1 MNFEMP
7 LTEPDAAIH
16 GSGDLASL
24 SGELQ
29 LSNRAEIWGQGAL
42 VIEDTIFRT

>member
-1 MNFEMP
+1 MVK
-7 LTEPDAAIH
+7 LDAAIH
-16 GSGDLASL
+16 GGGDLASL

-29 LSNRAEIWGQGAL
+29 FPIGLKFGGAP